1 MLFAYITREVQKSFR
16 KREKFFRK
24 FQLFAKYNKISNLC
38 IDIFLILSQKFFCRL
53 KI

>member
-24 FQLFAKYNKISNLC
+24 FQLFANDYKINNLWVG
-38 IDIFLILSQKFFCRL
+38 IF
-53 KI
+53 